1 MHSFFLCIF
10 IFRAGHLS
18 PKKSKKQVRCKWC
31 DLKIQNKRFTPTT
44 FLGKLIFLVWKNAQK
59 FLCKIIFH
67 KLFFL
72 HFFQKNRSDVNGVII
87 FSNKFALHQPF
98 FQFVQNYRIF
108 MVPYIKEN
116 GNKNVAKSRTEF

>member
-1 MHSFFLCIF
+1 M
-10 IFRAGHLS
+10 
-18 PKKSKKQVRCKWC
+18 SKTVFEQ
-31 DLKIQNKRFTPTT
+31 D
-44 FLGKLIFLVWKNAQK
+44 
-59 FLCKIIFH
+59 
-67 KLFFL
+67 FFL
-72 HFFQKNRSDVNGVII
+72 HFFKKNRSDVIGVII